1 MRCGVEKGQVRRW
14 TNEAVR
20 SFVMCDRSHILVLD
34 YDTSVGNFKVYE
46 QCFTGILGY
55 TPEYLSY
62 YSYEV
67 KDGEGQVPA

>member
-1 MRCGVEKGQVRRW
+1 MRCGVEKGQVRHW
-14 TNEAVR
+14 TDAAIL
-20 SFVMCDRSHILVLD
+20 SFTTRTRGHFLVLD
-34 YDTSVGNFKVYE
+34 YDTTVGDFKVYE

-67 KDGEGQVPA
+67 KDGEGQI